1 MLNASNP
8 LKCRLLRYNK
18 RGKKRMTKCQS
29 KMDSNAVS
37 GTQPLLLDYIKDQ
50 FLPLNRRSWSTQAG
64 DHLIWFISTLF
75 VLSLSSMSQ
84 CQFMRGK
91 APLAMLSYILE
102 SFVGYSDACL
112 CLVLGHFYLFTFF
125 SFFFFHFYP
134 PLFLHLGQER
144 ASPTPPPRSPSSGEW
159 GLVTS
164 AKGQLYLRERQL
176 FSTDAW

>member
-64 DHLIWFISTLF
+64 DHLIWFISI
-75 VLSLSSMSQ
+75 
-84 CQFMRGK
+84 C
-91 APLAMLSYILE
+91 
-102 SFVGYSDACL
+102 SF
-112 CLVLGHFYLFTFF
+112 
-125 SFFFFHFYP
+125 P
-134 PLFLHLGQER
+134 FLHVPMLVYEGE
-144 ASPTPPPRSPSSGEW
+144 STSGN
-159 GLVTS
+159 
-164 AKGQLYLRERQL
+164 AQLYLRELCWLFRCMPMFGSWTLLFVYFFFFFL
-176 FSTDAW
+176 FSFLPSIILTFRIGKSVPHPPSSLSLLRGVGFGHLRQRSAIS